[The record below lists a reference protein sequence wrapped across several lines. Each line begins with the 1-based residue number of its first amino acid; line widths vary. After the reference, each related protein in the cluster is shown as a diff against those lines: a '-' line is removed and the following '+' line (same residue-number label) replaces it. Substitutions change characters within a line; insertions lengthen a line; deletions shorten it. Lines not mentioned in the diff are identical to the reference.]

1 MTNTTTTLTALI
13 VCALTIA
20 PLSARADEPAP
31 ETPDTS
37 ESVELEA
44 SAADLSAARSAFGG
58 GVARGVGGA
67 MLTGGALALIPAI
80 TEYNLDYRGEPDI
93 AFLAGT
99 MPAMLTAGLPL
110 LISGIG
116 HHASTR
122 HLPYAQRGAAM
133 RARLARG
140 LTIPWTI
147 TGALLGTGALAY
159 FVDLSGEGYVSTPAI
174 VAAASGWSM
183 VAGAGVLAV
192 DGDRALTSL
201 NAPRGRRDNFLRF
214 GVPMLTLGSIT
225 LFAVAPAVRTGQELT
240 REVPQAVVAV
250 IGSGAGMLTAGGIS
264 MLAGALQHTP
274 KPDFLAKGGVRP
286 RLLAVTPS
294 FDPISKRTGLAFAGT
309 F

>member
-1 MTNTTTTLTALI
+1 MTTTSIHHALI
-13 VCALTIA
+13 TLSLLCALTVPRA
-20 PLSARADEPAP
+20 ASAQTQEADLAA
-31 ETPDTS
+31 
-37 ESVELEA
+37 VEA
-44 SAADLSAARSAFGG
+44 SAADLSAARAAFNG
-58 GVARGVGGA
+58 GVGRGVGGA
-67 MLTGGALALIPAI
+67 LLTGGALALIPAI

-99 MPAMLTAGLPL
+99 MPVMLTAGLPL
-110 LISGIG
+110 MISGIG

-159 FVDLSGEGYVSTPAI
+159 FVDLSGEGYTSTPAI
-174 VAAASGWSM
+174 VASAAGWSM
-183 VAGAGVLAV
+183 VAGSAALAI
-192 DGDRALTSL
+192 DGDRALAAL
-201 NAPRGRRDNFLRF
+201 DAPRGRRDNFLRF
-214 GVPMLTLGSIT
+214 GVPMLAIGSIT
-225 LFAVAPAVRTGQELT
+225 LFAIAPAVRTGQELT

-264 MLAGALQHTP
+264 VLAGALQHTP
-274 KPDFLAKGGVRP
+274 KPDFLAHRPRP

-294 FDPISKRTGLAFAGT
+294 FDPIRKRTGLSFVGT